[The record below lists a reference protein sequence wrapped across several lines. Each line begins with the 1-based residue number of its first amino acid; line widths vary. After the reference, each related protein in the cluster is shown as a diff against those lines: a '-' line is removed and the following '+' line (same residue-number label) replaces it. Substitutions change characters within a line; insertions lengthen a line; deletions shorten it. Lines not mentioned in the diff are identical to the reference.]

1 MPAFLRV
8 RFGLGL
14 VALAVLAGCAS
25 VAGTAVPGA
34 TPQTTASGTD
44 TTSESATRTSA
55 SRTTETTR
63 TSATTRASETT
74 RATEATRPSPIPD
87 DSVVSSAPGTDA
99 PPQNLAVGEPVGVT
113 VFDGAGTVTLV
124 TVERKTEA
132 ADEYADAPTKGN
144 YVVLDVSYEA
154 TEGELDYNLFDWSIR
169 DAEGRRYDAGGSYD
183 GYEPSLSSGTLS
195 KGNKARG
202 LVVIDAPVGP
212 LTAEYTP
219 SSIAPATWAIPG

>member
-1 MPAFLRV
+1 M
-8 RFGLGL
+8 
-14 VALAVLAGCAS
+14 AVLAGCAS

-34 TPQTTASGTD
+34 TPL
-44 TTSESATRTSA
+44 TSTSA
-55 SRTTETTR
+55 SKTTS
-63 TSATTRASETT
+63 TSRPTSTSETT
-74 RATEATRPSPIPD
+74 RSSPTTRSAERTTPLPD
-87 DSVVSSAPGTDA
+87 DSVVSSAEETDA
-99 PPQNLAVGEPVGVT
+99 PPQNLPIGESVGVT
-113 VFDGAGTVTLV
+113 VYAGEGTVTLI
-124 TVERKTEA
+124 TVERKTAA

-154 TEGELDYNLFDWSIR
+154 TDGELNYNLFDWTIR

>member
-1 MPAFLRV
+1 MAAGVRLRIGV
-8 RFGLGL
+8 GI
-14 VALAVLAGCAS
+14 AAMAVLAGCAT

-34 TPQTTASGTD
+34 TPRTSAAASEA
-44 TTSESATRTSA
+44 TSASSTRTST
-55 SRTTETTR
+55 SRTSETTR
-63 TSATTRASETT
+63 TSEDTGTSETT
-74 RATEATRPSPIPD
+74 GTETRRTTTLPE
-87 DSVVSSAPGTDA
+87 DSVVTSTAETDA
-99 PPQNLAVGEPVGVT
+99 PPQNLPVGESVAVT
-113 VFDGAGTVTLV
+113 IFDGEGTVTLV
-124 TVERKTEA
+124 AVERKAVA

-144 YVVLDVSYEA
+144 YVMLDVSYEA
-154 TEGELDYNLFDWSIR
+154 TEGELNYNLFDWSVR